1 MAELRPYQRAALAAW
16 DVVGRRGLVSLPTGS
31 GKTQV
36 ALAAIAALGTS
47 TLCLVPTRVL
57 LHQWE
62 RALRSQFSGE
72 IGCLGDGERRLA
84 PITVSTFESA
94 FRHAARIGDAF
105 DLLVVDEAHH
115 FGGRLRD
122 EALELCVAPFRLGL
136 TATLPGPGEQM
147 ERLTE
152 LLGPVVYELVIG
164 DLAGTYLASFD
175 VVVLHVHLDAEER
188 TLYEAEHRIFSE
200 FFRAHR
206 RHTPD
211 GSWKDLMAAA
221 ACSDEGR
228 RALAAWRKARRI
240 IAYPRAKRRWV
251 ADLVRRHRGD
261 RLLIFTPDNDTAYAV
276 AREHYIMP
284 ITCEIG
290 RRERDAALARFQ
302 TGELSALVSPRVLNE
317 GFVVAGADVAVIVG
331 GTFGEREHLQR
342 VGRLLRPAPDK
353 RALVYELVVSRTSD
367 VRSGAKRRQSLAP
380 YVIHPR

>member
-1 MAELRPYQRAALAAW
+1 M
-16 DVVGRRGLVSLPTGS
+16 
-31 GKTQV
+31 
-36 ALAAIAALGTS
+36 
-47 TLCLVPTRVL
+47 
-57 LHQWE
+57 
-62 RALRSQFSGE
+62 
-72 IGCLGDGERRLA
+72 
-84 PITVSTFESA
+84 
-94 FRHAARIGDAF
+94 
-105 DLLVVDEAHH
+105 
-115 FGGRLRD
+115 
-122 EALELCVAPFRLGL
+122 
-136 TATLPGPGEQM
+136 
-147 ERLTE
+147 
-152 LLGPVVYELVIG
+152 IG

-175 VVVLHVHLDAEER
+175 VVVLHLHLDAEER
-188 TLYEAEHRIFSE
+188 ALYEAEHRIFSE

-206 RHTPD
+206 RHSPD

-221 ACSDEGR
+221 ARSDEGR

-251 ADLVRRHRGD
+251 ADLVGRHRRD

-302 TGELSALVSPRVLNE
+302 TGELSALVSSRVLNE
-317 GFVVAGADVAVIVG
+317 GFDVAGADVAVIVG